1 MRRYLLLLSLTL
13 PPPTTTHQY
22 MLASQNLFAFPSPP
36 ALHIA
41 APSRI
46 QSHPPLVLPQP
57 KLTQPDPRHNTNQH
71 QDTGHNDCPVLNVRY
86 IQRIRCPR
94 GCANGRESQRRNHVP
109 RHPVVLVDA
118 LSLVHS
124 AVQTGCV
131 VLRESDNRLDVDK
144 HVEGEAQ
151 NGVRRRKVLVSGPRF
166 VHLDDDEPRSEGA
179 RAQRVEESVGEGARA
194 LLRGSV
200 CGLQDQGCLDGE
212 QEAGGVEEG
221 MRGEEDELLGE
232 DGAPY
237 DGSEL
242 SGLAHSQEV
251 DGWMDGWMDGG
262 VL

>member
-1 MRRYLLLLSLTL
+1 MTKLW
-13 PPPTTTHQY
+13 PTHMQFTNGNPKVINHSHQ
-22 MLASQNLFAFPSPP
+22 LKADLVE
-36 ALHIA
+36 HIW
-41 APSRI
+41 
-46 QSHPPLVLPQP
+46 Q
-57 KLTQPDPRHNTNQH
+57 
-71 QDTGHNDCPVLNVRY
+71 GF
-86 IQRIRCPR
+86 R
-94 GCANGRESQRRNHVP
+94 GE
-109 RHPVVLVDA
+109 LVDA

-237 DGSEL
+237 DGSEDPDATLRNGGGAYPQVVVQRLALDLACVASLPQQRLLLALPASSGYIRRDPCCRCHYVARFGPLAGL
-242 SGLAHSQEV
+242 SGWIYE
-251 DGWMDGWMDGG
+251 G
-262 VL
+262 